1 MENSSTSL
9 KRVLSILVL
18 GASCAIAAPA
28 APAGPRP
35 SPGNQEEVNR
45 QLMQRLQELEDEVKQ
60 LKDQAAA
67 PASVQPPAPTPPL
80 AAAPTPAPAPVSQS
94 SSAPEVNEVAP
105 RLHLEVFGD
114 VGAQVYSHN
123 PDTFLFGSLDLL
135 MTAHLSDKSSTLA
148 EVLFIAENDNSA
160 RSSLMLWGR

>member
-1 MENSSTSL
+1 
-9 KRVLSILVL
+9 
-18 GASCAIAAPA
+18 
-28 APAGPRP
+28 
-35 SPGNQEEVNR
+35 
-45 QLMQRLQELEDEVKQ
+45 MQRLQELEDEVKQ
-60 LKDQAAA
+60 LKAQAGA
-67 PASVQPPAPTPPL
+67 PAQPPAPTPPL

-123 PDTFLFGSLDLL
+123 PDTFLFGSLDLF
-135 MTAHLSDKSSTLA
+135 MTAHLSDKFSTLA